1 MITAKKLSKI
11 PISTFAADQVAEMFG
26 VSTSTVYNYV
36 QRGIRVSND
45 IYVRLERGDSSRF
58 DKASLIKFIE
68 QIAA

>member
-1 MITAKKLSKI
+1 
-11 PISTFAADQVAEMFG
+11 MFG

-68 QIAA
+68 QTAA